1 MSNEDIEFDKKI
13 IQFTKKPA
21 KHGDYYIFHIPNSFI
36 KEGLIDPHKEY
47 TVYLKEVKWRLLL
60 VYLSDMIA

>member
-47 TVYLKEVKWRLLL
+47 TVYLKEVK
-60 VYLSDMIA
+60 